1 MSNVKDRRRSKAPL
15 EDADV
20 AMFRRAVEAHDGGD
34 LDEARNCFAAACH
47 ARFSEH
53 VERCC
58 FEEATT
64 DLIKTYGLRGRIL
77 PLAMAPESGAARKSR
92 KRSAASSPKRTPPR
106 VNGPS
111 GRLNGARTNGASHR

>member
-1 MSNVKDRRRSKAPL
+1 MSNLKDRRRAKAPQ

-53 VERCC
+53 VETCC
-58 FEEATT
+58 FEEATA
-64 DLIKTYGLRGRIL
+64 DLIKTHGLRRRIL
-77 PLAMAPESGAARKSR
+77 PLAMAAESAAARKPR
-92 KRSAASSPKRTPPR
+92 KRSVAGSPKPTPVKR
-106 VNGPS
+106 PS
-111 GRLNGARTNGASHR
+111 ARLNGGDANGANYR